1 MYREYAYAV
10 AKETDA
16 AQAELLIWVRFKEI
30 QSKIAARSERKFV
43 QLAVFDHVFEKRP
56 ERAPVAS
63 LAWRDWRG
71 DAVVMVHGKKVVP
84 GAEAKTDHPDKSNA
98 PPRPEPEAS
107 TAEPA
112 KKPAAAPSEPPPSSR
127 RIAPGKRR
135 ASEDLIGELFET
147 MHEMHFHSDMVTGV
161 EFVLSVVENMLP
173 SEGAIVH
180 VFDINTRQFVIVR
193 AYGKGAESLLLHR
206 TPDVDPFF
214 NSAMRRTRAV
224 SASGKDEKFLGERWT
239 KLGVAPHDALFG
251 SVQIGGRYLGAI
263 EIANPHG
270 GGKYSES
277 EANAL
282 EYICAQFAEFLA
294 ARPIV
299 LDADVVL
306 PDT

>member
-1 MYREYAYAV
+1 
-10 AKETDA
+10 
-16 AQAELLIWVRFKEI
+16 
-30 QSKIAARSERKFV
+30 
-43 QLAVFDHVFEKRP
+43 
-56 ERAPVAS
+56 
-63 LAWRDWRG
+63 DWRG

-84 GAEAKTDHPDKSNA
+84 PGAEAKTDQPDTSSA
-98 PPRPEPEAS
+98 PPRPEAAAAK
-107 TAEPA
+107 AEPA
-112 KKPAAAPSEPPPSSR
+112 KKPTPAPSEPPPSSR

-147 MHEMHFHSDMVTGV
+147 MHEMHFLPDMVTGV

-224 SASGKDEKFLGERWT
+224 SASGEDEKFLGERWT

-306 PDT
+306 PNT